1 MEVVWDEPKRERNL
15 VDHRLDFADIRQGFE
30 FKRAVVRPTYPGKDG
45 RPRFKAI
52 GLLGD
57 RLIAVVFSPLGTE
70 GISLIS
76 MRRAGRSERRLYDQ
90 VQEKPRG

>member
-1 MEVVWDEPKRERNL
+1 MEVVWDERKRQINL
-15 VDHRLDFADIRQGFE
+15 AEHELDFADIRYEFE
-30 FKRAVVRPTYPGKDG
+30 FNRAVVRPTYPGKDG

-70 GISLIS
+70 GISLVS
-76 MRRAGRSERRLYDQ
+76 MRRAGRSERRLY
-90 VQEKPRG
+90 VKAQENPHS